1 MGKLFCILG
10 KSASGKTTIERE
22 LEKYGYKRA
31 ISTTTRSP
39 RDKEVDGI
47 DYYFITKEQF
57 NRDDFIEIADYCG
70 HYYGLRKCDI
80 DISNQDMIVVVE
92 PNGYYQLKDYFGK
105 DNVVAIYLEVSDKER
120 ILRSLYREPNPNVEV
135 ICKRLLN
142 DKDTFKEFEETLKYN
157 VYPID
162 NTTPLEKTII
172 EIRLIIKF
180 HGGSNNDIR

>member
-1 MGKLFCILG
+1 MGKLFCLLG

-39 RDKEVDGI
+39 RDKEVNGI
-47 DYYFITKEQF
+47 DYHFITKEQF
-57 NRDDFIEIADYCG
+57 NRDDFIEVADYCG
-70 HYYGLRKCDI
+70 HYYGLRKCDV

-105 DNVVAIYLEVSDKER
+105 DNIIAIYLEVPDKER
-120 ILRSLYREPNPNVEV
+120 LLRSLYREPNPNVES

-142 DKDTFKEFEETLKYN
+142 DKETFKEFDDCGMYR
-157 VYPID
+157 VYPMD
-162 NTTPLEKTII
+162 NTRLLDTSII
-172 EIRLIIKF
+172 EIRILIKLYE
-180 HGGSNNDIR
+180 RCE